1 MLNKLAEPTFPRTF
15 DKSIEQ
21 IPNENTKATQEN
33 PYVPSAIQKGTDISS
48 TNRLA
53 SRPNFGI
60 SKGPAIGRP
69 QEQKLVANSG
79 ISQPLLPRNENKSTR
94 NRIADPFAQPE
105 RRVHD
110 YGSQEAAS
118 VT

>member
-69 QEQKLVANSG
+69 QEQKLVANSS

-110 YGSQEAAS
+110 YGSQEAAP